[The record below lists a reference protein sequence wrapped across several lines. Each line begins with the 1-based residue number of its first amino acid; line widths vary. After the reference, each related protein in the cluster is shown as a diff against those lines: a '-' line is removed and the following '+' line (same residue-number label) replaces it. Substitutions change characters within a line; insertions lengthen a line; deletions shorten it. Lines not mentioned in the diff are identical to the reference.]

1 MVCKAPLS
9 DILNNCNATG
19 RIAKWGIEVG
29 PWDITYER
37 FKAIKS
43 QVLADFEAEWLELQ
57 QPKKPDMSNNW
68 TMYFD
73 GSKRKE
79 GAGAGV
85 VLVSPK
91 GDRMMY
97 ALWMNWKDASNNEAV
112 YEALIHGM
120 KMAKICG
127 ATRIMIYGDSNLV
140 VQQTMKECDAPSENM
155 AAYRELYNRLEGEI
169 GRASCRERV
178 CLYV

>member
-1 MVCKAPLS
+1 
-9 DILNNCNATG
+9 
-19 RIAKWGIEVG
+19 
-29 PWDITYER
+29 
-37 FKAIKS
+37 
-43 QVLADFEAEWLELQ
+43 
-57 QPKKPDMSNNW
+57 MSNNW

-79 GAGAGV
+79 GARAGV
-85 VLVSPK
+85 VLISPK

-97 ALWMNWKDASNNEAV
+97 VLHMNWKDTSNNEAE

-127 ATRIMIYGDSNLV
+127 ATRIMIYDDSNLV

-155 AAYRELYNRLEGEI
+155 AAYRELYNKLEGEFDGCELQHI
-169 GRASCRERV
+169 VRGSNSEADALANIASKCEPV
-178 CLYV
+178 PPNIFYEEINHPSIKLKHPEKEEEKNDAAGNNAEEPEEEK